1 MKSLVQYIKESQ
13 LEMNGFVILKPEFL
27 EWEDPWLDL
36 LKNKGWQ
43 IIQKKKCQLS
53 NDQCKELYKM
63 HKGKP
68 FYDDLCKYMSSDKCI
83 CCSCYKKCDNP
94 IKEMKDI
101 KDIVREKWGIDDM
114 KNAMHSSDSLENVN
128 RENNIIMK

>member
-27 EWEDPWLDL
+27 EWEEPWLDL

-63 HKGKP
+63 HKDKP
-68 FYDDLCKYMSSDKCI
+68 FYDDLCKYMSSDECI

-101 KDIVREKWGIDDM
+101 KNIVREKWGIDDM